1 MLASALLA
9 GSSCQKE
16 SSEAEV
22 AESVETVFAVQIPSE
37 PMTKYVSK
45 AEKEVE
51 ERKESIALV
60 AASLAKY
67 AQELRAT
74 L

>member
-9 GSSCQKE
+9 GTSCQKE

-37 PMTKYVSK
+37 PMTKYVF
-45 AEKEVE
+45 VGLT
-51 ERKESIALV
+51 IAVCVLGI
-60 AASLAKY
+60 LFGGIG
-67 AQELRAT
+67 
-74 L
+74 